1 MENLLESIIHI
12 LKLGAVPITIIILMI
27 ILKVLGKNSGKG
39 NENIMSDKTKRALEY
54 FKKTLGED
62 SEEYKLLKKVLLQ
75 EENDEN
81 K

>member
-1 MENLLESIIHI
+1 
-12 LKLGAVPITIIILMI
+12 
-27 ILKVLGKNSGKG
+27 
-39 NENIMSDKTKRALEY
+39 MSDKTKSALEY